1 MGNVCCNTP
10 TNIDNKLALA
20 PYTHLKFEPDLE
32 FVPALSES
40 IGERIKELNAGRGE
54 WLNTEPIQID
64 PLKHPKAQQ
73 KMPMK

>member
-54 WLNTEPIQID
+54 WLTQNPSRSTHSNT
-64 PLKHPKAQQ
+64 PKPS
-73 KMPMK
+73 KKCP